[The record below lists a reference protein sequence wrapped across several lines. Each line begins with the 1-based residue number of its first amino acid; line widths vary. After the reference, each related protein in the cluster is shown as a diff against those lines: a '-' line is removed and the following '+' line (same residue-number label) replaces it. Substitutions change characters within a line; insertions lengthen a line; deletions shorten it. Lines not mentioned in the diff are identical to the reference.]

1 MDNFVFVRNVCLVN
15 GGFSLLFIGAKC
27 VLRPGLLAPGFE
39 WARWIQI
46 SSTNQP
52 NGWLLVEPDFEL
64 YNQPK
69 SAMIQPDEQGDKKQ
83 AEKILFRLKKQ
94 AEKDGL

>member
-1 MDNFVFVRNVCLVN
+1 MDSFVFVWNVCLVN
-15 GGFSLLFIGAKC
+15 GGFSLLFIG
-27 VLRPGLLAPGFE
+27 PGLFVPGFE
-39 WARWIQI
+39 WAWWIQI